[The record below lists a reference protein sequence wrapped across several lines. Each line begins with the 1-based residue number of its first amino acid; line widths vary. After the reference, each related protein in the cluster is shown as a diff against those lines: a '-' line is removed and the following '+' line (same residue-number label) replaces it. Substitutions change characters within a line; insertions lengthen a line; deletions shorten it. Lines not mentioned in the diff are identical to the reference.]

1 MFKPAIL
8 KTSPFKPALLF
19 VAAALLSVTS
29 AWAETPI
36 NQRHPLSADGQLHV
50 SNVSGTIEVS
60 NWSRDE
66 VEITGMLGD
75 GVEKLDVSGD
85 KSRLEVLVRN
95 PNKRRDV
102 GETTLTIK
110 VPTNARLQLDG
121 VSADIIVNGVKGEV
135 AATTVSGDVRLKLE
149 SSRVEARTVSGDIDV
164 QAPSK
169 DSKLNTVSGD
179 ISAKGLS
186 GKLVLETVSGDADV
200 IGSAA
205 FTDLKLKSISG
216 DLDIDGEF
224 TGDAQVSGET
234 LSGDLRLRV
243 PAPVSAAM
251 TVNTFSGSFNNRISS
266 AVATSGGSKGKR
278 EIKIGDGKA
287 RIDLSS
293 FSGDVTIENR

>member
-1 MFKPAIL
+1 MFKPAFPQNSSFNPTL
-8 KTSPFKPALLF
+8 MF

-36 NQRHPLSADGQLHV
+36 DQRHALSADGQLHV
-50 SNVSGTIEVS
+50 SNVSGTINVS

-75 GVEKLDVSGD
+75 GVDKLDVSGD

-102 GETTLTIK
+102 GETVLRIK

-121 VSADIIVNGVKGEV
+121 VSSDIFVTGVKGDV
-135 AATTVSGDVRLKLE
+135 AATTVSGDVRLKLDA
-149 SSRVEARTVSGDIDV
+149 SRVEVRTVSGDVDV
-164 QAPSK
+164 QSPSK

-186 GKLVLETVSGDADV
+186 GKLALETVSGDADV
-200 IGSAA
+200 AGSAP

-216 DLDIDGEF
+216 DLNIEGEF
-224 TGDAQVSGET
+224 TSDARVSGET

-266 AVATSGGSKGKR
+266 AVATSGSKGKR
-278 EIKIGDGKA
+278 EIKLGDGKA

-293 FSGDVTIENR
+293 FSGDVTIESR